1 MVEDNSRSDN
11 KVQTLEMSAFNP
23 LWWPNLIMAAAL
35 LNAEKLAAKNYEDWE
50 SLIEM
55 FHLFQ
60 GNWRHNLRK
69 DNLIL

>member
-23 LWWPNLIMAAAL
+23 LWWPAAL

-60 GNWRHNLRK
+60 GKWRHNLRK